1 MNAIS
6 VLGITALEGRFYN
19 EQPCVVVLAGL
30 HGEEP
35 APTVAVLSMLPEI
48 ERTWTF
54 PYLVVP
60 NANPAGIARG
70 QPRSPFAAGSVA
82 ANAAFREEL
91 TNGRTIGLFL
101 DLHEDDRAPSVYL
114 FGHEGTG
121 YAISVRNMLYAAGVT
136 FAKDL
141 RAWWEKDEPRLDI
154 EEGIIWD
161 FQDGSIDDEMS
172 LVAPSIVVETPSS
185 MPLDFRV
192 AVHCR
197 VLAHVPVLMAEIYAS
212 RRT

>member
-60 NANPAGIARG
+60 NANPAGIAKG
-70 QPRSPFAAGSVA
+70 QPRSPFASGSVA

-121 YAISVRNMLYAAGVT
+121 YAISIRNMLYASGVT

-141 RAWWEKDEPRLDI
+141 RAWWETDMPKLEI
-154 EEGIIWD
+154 EEGIVWD
-161 FQDGSIDDEMS
+161 FQDGSVDDEMS
-172 LVAPSIVVETPSS
+172 LVAPSVVVETPSS
-185 MPLDFRV
+185 MPLEYRV
-192 AVHCR
+192 AIHCR

-212 RRT
+212 RRA